1 MRILLT
7 QSWSCRLPREPQT
20 ANSGSARRPARWA
33 SSALF
38 ESPGG
43 AVGRENPP
51 MFSLKWLQ
59 SRGAI
64 RGKPGLPGGHG
75 RRLAVLTALCTASLL
90 QTGCQSGPFS
100 PCGCIG
106 RTATR
111 FMRPFRNGGADAC
124 CGAEAG
130 GCVSSG
136 VPVESMAPGAMV
148 VPGAS
153 APSAVDTPQ
162 YLESVPKASPGPA
175 PSSPTG
181 RCLPA
186 RRRVS
191 RPARFT
197 RRTGPRADRPDLEP
211 TTWRIPWSRPL
222 CRPRGRHR
230 ISRSQPRPLHKT
242 LETAFSTICLRLICP
257 ATLPTRA

>member
-7 QSWSCRLPREPQT
+7 ESWLCRVPREPQP
-20 ANSGSARRPARWA
+20 AFRGLARRPARWV

-75 RRLAVLTALCTASLL
+75 RRLVVLGALCAASLL

-106 RTATR
+106 RTRTR
-111 FMRPFRNGGADAC
+111 IMSSFRRGQADAC
-124 CGAEAG
+124 CGAETG

-148 VPGAS
+148 VPGPS
-153 APSAVDTPQ
+153 APSGVETPQ
-162 YLESVPKASPGPA
+162 YLAPAEGVPKASPGPA
-175 PSSPTG
+175 PGPTG
-181 RCLPA
+181 RAPT
-186 RRRVS
+186 S
-191 RPARFT
+191 ST
-197 RRTGPRADRPDLEP
+197 TG
-211 TTWRIPWSRPL
+211 I
-222 CRPRGRHR
+222 
-230 ISRSQPRPLHKT
+230 
-242 LETAFSTICLRLICP
+242 
-257 ATLPTRA
+257 